1 MATGL
6 LTTGTV
12 VFVVG
17 WTVWSVSGLKELPTW
32 PNVPVR
38 IPHLAAKLQCLDH
51 AINQLGTCRPFPGMS
66 IALVKDGV
74 TVLARGYGYADV
86 KKRWM
91 ATDRTM
97 FGIGSVSKSFTTALF
112 AALFAKDSRFDF
124 GSKIKDILGPDFRFR
139 DRFRTE
145 EMTLADLLAMRTGL
159 RTYMEMFPVGLNMT
173 REQLA
178 RHVRY
183 FEETYPGSFRST
195 FTYNNMMYVLA
206 GLIAEKIGGES
217 FEKLLRD
224 HIIEPLGMDRTAYW
238 SEVLRGDVRL
248 ERVAVS
254 YRTYKGPSWA
264 VPRRPRVP
272 PFMRTSSPLRSWS
285 GHPLP
290 LRNVPHTRSLEHN
303 LTEFGPLDLDL
314 PAVGILSNAVDMAK
328 YMNFQLTLGKLLN
341 GTELV
346 PGKLMHLTHKP
357 LTTIGER
364 GANNKGKPK
373 WPTSSTTT
381 AYGMGWRVG
390 NYNGYKR
397 LDHKGLAKGFFS
409 QVTLFPDA
417 QVGIF
422 TSINGPSA
430 GRDTSGLINEII
442 HYLAADTLL
451 GERHWLE
458 MNNVCTYPAPWV
470 LPGDRRRND
479 TADKHNH
486 DDKNLDIAD
495 ASMGA
500 PLSDTFIRD
509 KKEFVGN
516 YFSRAVGNFTITFS
530 QSEDKLLVRY
540 GLIGRGVIVPTIKSH
555 IVYLRHTDP
564 VEGLGEMPL
573 AIDNATGPVRYV
585 AFPPS
590 SKSNPLVFFRNVD
603 DYDPPAPESLWD
615 CPSE

>member
-1 MATGL
+1 MATTRFL
-6 LTTGTV
+6 LTAGTV
-12 VFVVG
+12 VLVLG
-17 WTVWSVSGLKELPTW
+17 WTVWSVSGLQELPSW

-38 IPHLAAKLQCLDH
+38 IPYLPAKLQCLDH
-51 AINQLGTCRPFPGMS
+51 AINHLGTCRPFPGMS

-112 AALFAKDSRFDF
+112 ASLFADDDSRFDF
-124 GSKIKDILGPDFRFR
+124 GTKIKDILGPDFRFR

-145 EMTLADLLAMRTGL
+145 EMTLVDLLCDVNTSC
-159 RTYMEMFPVGLNMT
+159 YFFPF
-173 REQLA
+173 

-195 FTYNNMMYVLA
+195 YTYNNLMYVLA
-206 GLIAEKIGGES
+206 GAVAEKIGGQS
-217 FEKLLRD
+217 YEKLVRD
-224 HIIEPLGMDRTAYW
+224 RILGPLGMDRTAYW

-248 ERVAVS
+248 ERVAMS
-254 YRTYKGPSWA
+254 YRTYKGPAWT

-272 PFMRTSSPLRSWS
+272 PFLRTSSPLRSWS

-290 LRNVPHTRSLEHN
+290 LRDIPRTRSLEHG
-303 LTEFGPLDLDL
+303 LEEFGPLDLDL

-328 YMNFQLTLGKLLN
+328 YMNFQLNLGKLLN
-341 GTELV
+341 GSELV
-346 PGKLMHLTHKP
+346 PRKLMHLTHKP
-357 LTTIGER
+357 LTPISER
-364 GANNKGKPK
+364 GANNKGKPR

-390 NYNGYKR
+390 NYNG
-397 LDHKGLAKGFFS
+397 
-409 QVTLFPDA
+409 
-417 QVGIF
+417 
-422 TSINGPSA
+422 
-430 GRDTSGLINEII
+430 E
-442 HYLAADTLL
+442 
-451 GERHWLE
+451 EHWLQME
-458 MNNVCTYPAPWV
+458 NVCTYPAPWI
-470 LPGDRRRND
+470 LPRSRNASSVDHDRGRDRD
-479 TADKHNH
+479 ASTP
-486 DDKNLDIAD
+486 LDIAD

-500 PLSDTFIRD
+500 PLSHTFIRD
-509 KKEFVGN
+509 MREFEGN
-516 YFSRAVGNFTITFS
+516 YFSRAVGNFTVTFD
-530 QSEDKLLVRY
+530 QSEEKLRVKY
-540 GLIGRGVIVPTIKSH
+540 GLIGRGVLIPTTKSH

-564 VEGLGEMPL
+564 VEGLGDMPL

-590 SKSNPLVFFRNVD
+590 PNSNPLVFFRDVD
-603 DYDPPAPESLWD
+603 EYDPPEAMWG

>member
-1 MATGL
+1 MATRFL
-6 LTTGTV
+6 LTAETV
-12 VFVVG
+12 VLVLG
-17 WTVWSVSGLKELPTW
+17 WTVWSVSGLQELPSW

-38 IPHLAAKLQCLDH
+38 IPYLPAKLQCLDH
-51 AINQLGTCRPFPGMS
+51 AINHLGTCRPFPGMS

-112 AALFAKDSRFDF
+112 ASLFADDDSRFDF
-124 GSKIKDILGPDFRFR
+124 GTKIKDILGPDFRFR

-145 EMTLADLLAMRTGL
+145 EMTLVDLLAMRTGL

-178 RHVRY
+178 RHVRH

-195 FTYNNMMYVLA
+195 YTYNNLMYVLA
-206 GLIAEKIGGES
+206 GAVAEKIGGQSYET
-217 FEKLLRD
+217 LLRD
-224 HIIEPLGMDRTAYW
+224 RILGPLGMDRTAYW
-238 SEVLRGDVRL
+238 SEVLKGDVRL
-248 ERVAVS
+248 ERVAMS
-254 YRTYKGPSWA
+254 YRTYKGPAWT

-272 PFMRTSSPLRSWS
+272 PFLRTSSPLRSWS

-290 LRNVPHTRSLEHN
+290 LRDIPRTRSLEHK
-303 LTEFGPLDLDL
+303 LEEFGPLDLDL

-328 YMNFQLTLGKLLN
+328 YMNFQLKLGKLLN
-341 GTELV
+341 GSELV
-346 PGKLMHLTHKP
+346 PRKLMHLTHKP
-357 LTTIGER
+357 LTPIGDR
-364 GANNKGKPK
+364 GANNKGKPR

-390 NYNGYKR
+390 NYNGYRR
-397 LDHKGLAKGFFS
+397 LDHKGLAKGFSS
-409 QVTLFPDA
+409 QITLFPDV

-422 TSINGPSA
+422 TSVNGPSA
-430 GRDTSGLINEII
+430 GGATPGLINEIV
-442 HYLAADTLL
+442 HYLAADILL
-451 GERHWLE
+451 
-458 MNNVCTYPAPWV
+458 
-470 LPGDRRRND
+470 
-479 TADKHNH
+479 
-486 DDKNLDIAD
+486 AD

-500 PLSDTFIRD
+500 PLSHTFIRD
-509 KKEFVGN
+509 MREFAGN
-516 YFSRAVGNFTITFS
+516 YFSRAVGNFTVTFD
-530 QSEDKLLVRY
+530 QSEGKLRVRY
-540 GLIGRGVIVPTIKSH
+540 GLIGRGVLIPTTKSH

-564 VEGLGEMPL
+564 VEGLGDMPL

-590 SKSNPLVFFRNVD
+590 PNSNPLVFFRDVD
-603 DYDPPAPESLWD
+603 EYDPPEAMWG

>member
-1 MATGL
+1 MATRFL
-6 LTTGTV
+6 LTAETV
-12 VFVVG
+12 VLVLG
-17 WTVWSVSGLKELPTW
+17 WTVWSVSGLQELPSW

-38 IPHLAAKLQCLDH
+38 IPYLPAKLQCLDH
-51 AINQLGTCRPFPGMS
+51 AINHLGTCRPFPGMS

-112 AALFAKDSRFDF
+112 ASLFADDDSRFDF
-124 GSKIKDILGPDFRFR
+124 GTKIKDILGPDFRFR

-145 EMTLADLLAMRTGL
+145 EMTLVDLLAMRTGL
-159 RTYMEMFPVGLNMT
+159 RTYMEMFPVGLNMS

-195 FTYNNMMYVLA
+195 YTYNNLMYVLA
-206 GLIAEKIGGES
+206 GAGAEKIGGQSYET
-217 FEKLLRD
+217 LLRD
-224 HIIEPLGMDRTAYW
+224 RILRPLGMDRTAYW

-248 ERVAVS
+248 ERVAMS
-254 YRTYKGPSWA
+254 YRTYKGPAWT

-272 PFMRTSSPLRSWS
+272 PFLRTSSPLRSWS

-290 LRNVPHTRSLEHN
+290 LRDIPRTRSLEHK
-303 LTEFGPLDLDL
+303 LEEFGPLDLDL

-328 YMNFQLTLGKLLN
+328 YMNFQLKLGKLLN
-341 GTELV
+341 GSELV
-346 PGKLMHLTHKP
+346 PRKLMHLTHKP
-357 LTTIGER
+357 LTPIGAR
-364 GANNKGKPK
+364 GANNKGKPR

-390 NYNGYKR
+390 NYNGYRR
-397 LDHKGLAKGFFS
+397 LDHKGLAKGFSS
-409 QVTLFPDA
+409 QITLFPDV

-422 TSINGPSA
+422 TSVNGPSA
-430 GRDTSGLINEII
+430 GGATPGLINEIV
-442 HYLAADTLL
+442 HYLAADILL
-451 GERHWLE
+451 GEEHWLQME
-458 MNNVCTYPAPWV
+458 NVCTYPAPWI
-470 LPGDRRRND
+470 LPR
-479 TADKHNH
+479 T
-486 DDKNLDIAD
+486 D

-500 PLSDTFIRD
+500 PLSHTFIRD
-509 KKEFVGN
+509 MREFAGN
-516 YFSRAVGNFTITFS
+516 YFSRAVGNFTVTFD
-530 QSEDKLLVRY
+530 QSEDKLVVKY
-540 GLIGRGVIVPTIKSH
+540 GLIGRGILIPTTKSH

-564 VEGLGEMPL
+564 VEGLGDMPL

-590 SKSNPLVFFRNVD
+590 PNSNPLVFFRDVD
-603 DYDPPAPESLWD
+603 EYDPPQDLRD

>member
-1 MATGL
+1 MPFSLRCQMPWRGPLIKQLEWDPAPKFQKLLLNTQNTRHYNTLSPTRLTRGTLSATPRLSLPRQKPSWPPVAARGSAEL
-6 LTTGTV
+6 A
-12 VFVVG
+12 
-17 WTVWSVSGLKELPTW
+17 LPTW

-390 NYNGYKR
+390 NYNG
-397 LDHKGLAKGFFS
+397 
-409 QVTLFPDA
+409 
-417 QVGIF
+417 
-422 TSINGPSA
+422 
-430 GRDTSGLINEII
+430 
-442 HYLAADTLL
+442 
-451 GERHWLE
+451 ERHWLE